1 MGGLMKKV
9 QIGIKDENIKYD
21 FRETCFGIYVKDK
34 KIYLTQKNGEVS
46 LIGGGKENDE
56 TFQECLCRE
65 FLEESGCK
73 VKTIKDFCSIDC
85 LWFTKNKKHM
95 ESLAHIF
102 LVDIEDDINSPLEKE
117 SELVLIDIN
126 DALDYLE
133 LPYQRKALEL
143 YLIEYGYLL

>member
-9 QIGIKDENIKYD
+9 QIGINDKNIKYD

-34 KIYLTQKNGEVS
+34 KIYLTKKNGEVS
-46 LIGGGKENDE
+46 LIGGGKETGE
-56 TFQECLCRE
+56 TFQECLYRE

-85 LWFTKNKKHM
+85 FWFTRNKKHM

-102 LVDIEDDINSPLEKE
+102 LVDIEEDIDEPLEKG

-126 DALDYLE
+126 SALDYLK

-143 YLIEYGYLL
+143 YLTEYGDLL

>member
-1 MGGLMKKV
+1 MKRV
-9 QIGIKDENIKYD
+9 QIGINDKNIKYD

-34 KIYLTQKNGEVS
+34 KIYLTKKNGEVS

-56 TFQECLCRE
+56 TFRECLYRE

-73 VKTIKDFCSIDC
+73 IKTIKEFCSIDC
-85 LWFTKNKKHM
+85 FWFTIDKKHM

-102 LVDIEDDINSPLEKE
+102 LVDIEDDIYKPLEKG
-117 SELVLIDIN
+117 SELVLIDTN
-126 DALDYLE
+126 NALDYLE

-143 YLIEYGYLL
+143 YFIENGDLL